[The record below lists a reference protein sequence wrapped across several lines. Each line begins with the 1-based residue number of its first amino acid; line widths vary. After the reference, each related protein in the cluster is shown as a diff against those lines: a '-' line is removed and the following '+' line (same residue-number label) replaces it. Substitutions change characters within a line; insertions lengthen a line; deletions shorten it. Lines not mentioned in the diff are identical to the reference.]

1 MSVIF
6 KEKHYDH
13 LSILL
18 KNTAAVITILI
29 ILLTGFNLF
38 YKNKIEVL
46 SRSLE
51 KLRQEEL
58 KHQVL
63 IEKFNNEKGKNEA
76 NKYSNLL
83 IKITQYSAKIT
94 FNSIQIKNDKI
105 NLNAVSSNQKNIFKL
120 IENLKTDENFSEVKL
135 VNINYRNN
143 YYFQLELRNNK

>member
-29 ILLTGFNLF
+29 ILLTGFNLL